1 MPPEVI
7 PGKIAERFR
16 RMPAESRTLCRLFR
30 RDLES
35 RTNSGCAWRG
45 HRPRKLH
52 REVGRA
58 RRSLAAV
65 SSSHDTTRPGWPP
78 TDHYQREVRRTLA
91 EVGNDGRLEGQGIV
105 VAAVGWARTAILR
118 IMPELVRERAA
129 TIEPT
134 RPLFANVSQPAGP
147 RQASGWH
154 RPRRSPSSSMT
165 RSSPGLPVAWST
177 PRLPSPRATVVADA
191 GDGWLAGARGIRV
204 GETAGLPSAP
214 RVPERRSGLGSR
226 HCAPSE
232 GAGDSPDA
240 TQAAARRPSAARPDV
255 DRSGARAEPGGPAGP
270 GDGRGQR

>member
-16 RMPAESRTLCRLFR
+16 RMPAESRTLCGSPDGISKVERTLDALGEVI
-30 RDLES
+30 DLAS
-35 RTNSGCAWRG
+35 FTARSGG
-45 HRPRKLH
+45 H
-52 REVGRA
+52 VGHWL
-58 RRSLAAV
+58 RSAAA
-65 SSSHDTTRPGWPP
+65 TTRPGWPP

-165 RSSPGLPVAWST
+165 RSSPGLSVAWST